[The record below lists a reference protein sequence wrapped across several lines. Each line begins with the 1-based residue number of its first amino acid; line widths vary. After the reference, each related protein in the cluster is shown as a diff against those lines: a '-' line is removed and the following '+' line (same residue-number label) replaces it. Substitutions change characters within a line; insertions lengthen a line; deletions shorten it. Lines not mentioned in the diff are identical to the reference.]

1 MKPYLCVVNIGYFN
15 EVYPVVNLHYTPV
28 LKEDETFYCGEG
40 NTLFEKSK
48 EGGKPDY
55 FLGRSDAINYW
66 KYLELENDGD
76 SPSLPAD
83 EIYEFVKSCITNAKE
98 HFEKCVKW
106 FQKGLQTIQTVE
118 SYASNADNVSLYLP
132 WKEMK
137 ERLYDTSSED

>member
-1 MKPYLCVVNIGYFN
+1 MKPYIFLVNIGYFN
-15 EVYPVVNLHYTPV
+15 DDNPVVNLHYTPV
-28 LKEDETFYCGEG
+28 LKEDERFYYGEG

-66 KYLELENDGD
+66 KYLEIEDDGTL
-76 SPSLPAD
+76 PTLPAD
-83 EIYEFVKSCITNAKE
+83 EIYEFLKACIANAKE
-98 HFEKCVKW
+98 HFEKFAKW
-106 FQKGLQTIQTVE
+106 FQDGLQTVE
-118 SYASNADNVSLYLP
+118 SYALNVDSVSLYFP